1 MPMAD
6 SRSVTMLELDRHLS
20 QSLEQARH
28 APMNVQR
35 YGRSWV
41 WVLSSDAWADAA
53 RWAAQ
58 DSSAHPLLALRR
70 VLDAQLR
77 PWPETAMNLL
87 PFDAGD
93 TRALQRAALLV
104 VLRDL
109 NSAQRVFD
117 DLRYHQVYRLFVGL
131 GHGTAWSPMQC
142 VRLLQ
147 ACAQPLLRAC
157 IEDTLGEVP
166 APLLDAACVP
176 AMRAMPQQVQALR
189 IAGGCLSY

>member
-1 MPMAD
+1 
-6 SRSVTMLELDRHLS
+6 MLELDRHLS

-28 APMNVQR
+28 APVNVQR

-53 RWAAQ
+53 RWAAL

-70 VLDAQLR
+70 ALDVQLR
-77 PWPETAMNLL
+77 PWPETVMNLL

-117 DLRYHQVYRLFVGL
+117 DLRYHQAYRLFVGL

-142 VRLLQ
+142 VRLLK
-147 ACAQPLLRAC
+147 ACTQPPLRAC
-157 IEDTLGEVP
+157 IEDTLGEIP
-166 APLLDAACVP
+166 APLLEAACVP
-176 AMRAMPQQVQALR
+176 AMRAMPLQVQAQR

>member
-1 MPMAD
+1 MAD

-28 APMNVQR
+28 APVNVQR

-53 RWAAQ
+53 RWAAL

-70 VLDAQLR
+70 ALDVQLR
-77 PWPETAMNLL
+77 PWPETVMNLL

-117 DLRYHQVYRLFVGL
+117 DLRYHQAYRLFVGL

-142 VRLLQ
+142 VRLLK
-147 ACAQPLLRAC
+147 ACTQPPLRAC
-157 IEDTLGEVP
+157 IEDTLGEIP
-166 APLLDAACVP
+166 APLLEAACVP
-176 AMRAMPQQVQALR
+176 AMRAMPLQVQAQR

>member
-28 APMNVQR
+28 APVNVQR

-53 RWAAQ
+53 RWAAL

-70 VLDAQLR
+70 VLDVQLR
-77 PWPETAMNLL
+77 PWPETVMNLL

-117 DLRYHQVYRLFVGL
+117 DLRYHQAYRLFVGL

-142 VRLLQ
+142 VRMLQ
-147 ACAQPLLRAC
+147 ACTQPPLRAC
-157 IEDTLGEVP
+157 IEDTLGEIP
-166 APLLDAACVP
+166 APLLEAACVP
-176 AMRAMPQQVQALR
+176 AMRAMPLQVQAQR

>member
-1 MPMAD
+1 
-6 SRSVTMLELDRHLS
+6 MLELDRHLS

-28 APMNVQR
+28 APVNVQR

-53 RWAAQ
+53 RWAAL

-70 VLDAQLR
+70 VLDVQLR
-77 PWPETAMNLL
+77 PWPETVMNLL
-87 PFDAGD
+87 PFDAGA

-117 DLRYHQVYRLFVGL
+117 DLRYHQAYRLFVGL
-131 GHGTAWSPMQC
+131 GHGTAWSSMQC

-147 ACAQPLLRAC
+147 ACAQSLLRAC
-157 IEDTLGEVP
+157 IEDTLGEIP
-166 APLLDAACVP
+166 APLLEAARVP
-176 AMRAMPQQVQALR
+176 AGRTVPLQVQAQR

>member
-1 MPMAD
+1 MAD

-28 APMNVQR
+28 APVNVQR

-53 RWAAQ
+53 RWAAL
-58 DSSAHPLLALRR
+58 DSSMHPLLALGR

-77 PWPETAMNLL
+77 PWPETVMNLL

-117 DLRYHQVYRLFVGL
+117 DLRYHQAYRLFVGL

-142 VRLLQ
+142 VRLLK
-147 ACAQPLLRAC
+147 ACTQPPLRAC
-157 IEDTLGEVP
+157 IEDTLGEIP
-166 APLLDAACVP
+166 APLLEAACVP
-176 AMRAMPQQVQALR
+176 AMRAMPLQVQAQR

>member
-28 APMNVQR
+28 APVNVQR

-53 RWAAQ
+53 RWAAL

-70 VLDAQLR
+70 VLDVQLR
-77 PWPETAMNLL
+77 PWPETVMNLL

-104 VLRDL
+104 VMRDL

-117 DLRYHQVYRLFVGL
+117 DLRYHQAYRLFVGL

-142 VRLLQ
+142 VRLLK
-147 ACAQPLLRAC
+147 ACTQPPLRAC
-157 IEDTLGEVP
+157 IEDTLGEIP
-166 APLLDAACVP
+166 APLLEAACVP
-176 AMRAMPQQVQALR
+176 AMRAMPLQVQAQR